1 MYRTHSPALVVMEQF
16 RTGGTD
22 GDGLMVRISVVG
34 NIRFVFL
41 LPAFVVREFSVLYFD
56 SAYVLFWSFLK
67 GNLNCCFGSV
77 YL

>member
-1 MYRTHSPALVVMEQF
+1 
-16 RTGGTD
+16 
-22 GDGLMVRISVVG
+22 MVRISVMG
-34 NIRFVFL
+34 NIRGVFFL
-41 LPAFVVREFSVLYFD
+41 LPALVVREFSVLYFD

>member
-1 MYRTHSPALVVMEQF
+1 
-16 RTGGTD
+16 
-22 GDGLMVRISVVG
+22 MVRISVMG
-34 NIRFVFL
+34 NIRVFFSFF
-41 LPAFVVREFSVLYFD
+41 PVFVVKEFSVLYFD

>member
-1 MYRTHSPALVVMEQF
+1 
-16 RTGGTD
+16 
-22 GDGLMVRISVVG
+22 MVRISVMG
-34 NIRFVFL
+34 NIRVFFL
-41 LPAFVVREFSVLYFD
+41 LPAFVVKEFSVLYFD